1 MQTTD
6 TDDISTLPAPLPVDG
21 PAGIYVHVPFCRHIC
36 PYCDF
41 NTYAGQEDRIPAYVD
56 ALVREMQLRDG
67 ETTEAP
73 TLYFGGGTPSLL
85 SPEQIAR
92 VVDAATRRLGL
103 RADAEVSLEAN
114 PETLDEAALRG
125 FRAAGINRLS
135 IGIQSLQRAG
145 LRVLGRGHT
154 ATTATDALATARL
167 AGFENVSLDFIYG
180 WPGQS
185 AEDWDHDLATML
197 DWAPEHLSLYALI
210 VEPGTP
216 MQMAVRRGI
225 LSPLDDDTVAD
236 RYDRAVDVLAA
247 AGWEHYEISNWA
259 REPRFRSR
267 HNQLY
272 WQNGP
277 YLGVGAGAFGTAR
290 GERLS
295 NHLLPAR
302 YIADLAA
309 GRLPVAT
316 REAIDERTG
325 MGETMMLALRLLIDG
340 VSDADFARRH
350 GGHIVDRFPD
360 AVERFTH
367 LGLIEWHGGRLR
379 LTASGVLVANEVCA
393 AFLP

>member
-1 MQTTD
+1 MMMTD
-6 TDDISTLPAPLPVDG
+6 AGWVSTLPTPLPADA

-41 NTYAGQEDRIPAYVD
+41 NTYAGQEGRIPAYVD
-56 ALVREMQLRDG
+56 AVVRELELRAG
-67 ETTEAP
+67 ETDDAP
-73 TLYFGGGTPSLL
+73 TLYFGGGTPSLVA
-85 SPEQIAR
+85 PEQVAR
-92 VVDAATRRLGL
+92 IVDAVVRCQGL

-114 PETLDEAALRG
+114 PETLDDATLRG
-125 FRAAGINRLS
+125 LRAAGINRLS
-135 IGIQSLQRAG
+135 IGIQSQQRAG

-154 ATTATDALATARL
+154 AATATDALTMARL

-180 WPGQS
+180 WPGQR
-185 AEDWDHDLATML
+185 AEDWERDLATML

-225 LSPLDDDTVAD
+225 LRPLDDDTVAD
-236 RYDRAVDVLAA
+236 RYDRAVETLGA

-277 YLGVGAGAFGTAR
+277 YLGIGAGAFGTA
-290 GERLS
+290 GGARLS

-302 YIADLAA
+302 YIADLDA

-316 REAIDERTG
+316 REEIDAETA
-325 MGETMMLALRLLIDG
+325 MAETMMLGLRLLRDG

-350 GGHIVDRFPD
+350 GVHIADRFSE
-360 AVERFTH
+360 AVERFTR
-367 LGLIEWHGGRLR
+367 LGMIEWVGGRLR
-379 LTASGVLVANEVCA
+379 LTSRGALVANEVSA